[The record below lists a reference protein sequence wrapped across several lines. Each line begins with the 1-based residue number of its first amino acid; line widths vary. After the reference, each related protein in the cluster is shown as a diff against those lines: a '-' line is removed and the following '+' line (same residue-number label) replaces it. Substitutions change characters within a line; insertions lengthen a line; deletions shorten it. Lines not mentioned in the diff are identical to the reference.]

1 MHKFFYIV
9 FCLVLVYAILLMLP
23 GYGRVQSIPFY
34 QHQSFNNIAH
44 GTGRELMPGNTLEGA
59 FNAVN
64 MGADIIE
71 LDVHLTLDKVVVVR
85 HDATV
90 DATTNGSGL
99 IADMRLAELQAL
111 DVGFHE
117 TDYPGKASAAGI
129 RIPTLESLFLALPDE
144 RFLIELKPDD
154 VETGIQLCQLILA
167 HGLGDQVLVGSF
179 YSRVLEDF
187 RQGCPKVPTSLG
199 EEEALV
205 FVLLSWIGLG
215 HLYNSPGYSVQL
227 PFEYYGIKLVS
238 GPLIKAADELT
249 LMVDVWAINDSQEMV
264 KLINLGV
271 SGIITDRPDILQAI
285 DI

>member
-1 MHKFFYIV
+1 MVIYGM
-9 FCLVLVYAILLMLP
+9 LLMLP
-23 GYGRVQSIPFY
+23 GYGGVQSIPFY
-34 QHQSFNNIAH
+34 QDKGFNNIAH

-59 FNAVN
+59 FNAVAV
-64 MGADIIE
+64 GADIIE
-71 LDVHLTLDKVVVVR
+71 LDIHLTLDKVAVVR

-90 DATTNGSGL
+90 DATTNGSGS
-99 IADMRLAELQAL
+99 IADMTLAELQAF
-111 DVGFHE
+111 DVGFHKE
-117 TDYPGKASAAGI
+117 DYPEKVAVEGV

-154 VETGIQLCQLILA
+154 VETGIQLCRLVLA

-227 PFEYYGIKLVS
+227 PFEYYGIELIS
-238 GPLIKAADELT
+238 GPLIKAADELN
-249 LMVDVWAINDSQEMV
+249 LMVDVWTINDSQEMV

-271 SGIITDRPDILQAI
+271 GGIITDRPDILQAI